1 MCLAVPGRILTVDD
15 GDPLVRSGRV
25 EFGGLVKEVSL
36 ALLPEARVGDYVL
49 VHVGMA
55 LSIVDEDEARRVFE
69 LLREMGDLP
78 ESEPEVR
85 P

>member
-1 MCLAVPGRILTVDD
+1 M
-15 GDPLVRSGRV
+15 